1 MELKM
6 KNTDNFGLIV
16 KKESFFS
23 KIYNFFSNKFFQFR
37 KNKFKKNEVEELNYI
52 EQIAEQK
59 IEKENIS
66 KNLEIDTTWLKLKN
80 IQKQLNQIGI
90 NEENVKKLLK
100 DLTVEEKE
108 QLKNMYIEQNARLEQ
123 EIENYK
129 RKIIAIKS
137 EF

>member
-1 MELKM
+1 M

-16 KKESFFS
+16 KKESLFS
-23 KIYNFFSNKFFQFR
+23 KIYNFFSNKFFRFK

-80 IQKQLNQIGI
+80 IQEQLNQIGI
-90 NEENVKKLLK
+90 NEENVKELLK

-108 QLKNMYIEQNARLEQ
+108 KLKNMYIEQNARLEQ